1 MIINQILQN
10 IATTAVVISMIAALA
25 VGFFGYKLKRVFAAI
40 CGFAIGSVLGAIVT
54 AIVCPKVEYFLTILL
69 VVALITGII
78 GAIVSFKFYKVGVFI
93 YMFSTTFTMVY
104 SLLDT
109 IIAKSALPAGDD
121 VSLLTA
127 NITSGNFSNINWGIV
142 IASFAVSIIIGVITV
157 IYIRNIMIVVT
168 AISGGINFSTGL
180 LVNIIK
186 FNNLFVILLVA
197 AAVAVLGMTVQFRTT
212 KKHY

>member
-93 YMFSTTFTMVY
+93 YMFSTAFTMVY

>member
-127 NITSGNFSNINWGIV
+127 NITSGNFSNINLGIV

-180 LVNIIK
+180 LVNVIK

-197 AAVAVLGMTVQFRTT
+197 AAVAVLGLTVQFRTT